1 MVLSSTGP
9 NQKRYFGQR
18 CGDVN
23 GDGLDDI
30 IIGAFQAEPDA
41 NDDNGRGVS
50 YVVFGKT
57 AGAIIELP
65 CLVAIKVLS

>member
-1 MVLSSTGP
+1 MLNGVSANDQSGLWVSGA
-9 NQKRYFGQR
+9 
-18 CGDVN
+18 GDVN

-41 NDDNGRGVS
+41 TGITADDGRGVS

-57 AGAIIELP
+57 AGG
-65 CLVAIKVLS
+65 